1 MDAITLLKQDHREV
15 EALFKRFEAAG
26 EGAKKQKRKLVDQI
40 IAALSKH
47 ASIEEAIFYPA
58 AREALRETREGDDM
72 VLEALEEHHVV
83 KWTLDELMSMP
94 PDAER
99 FDAKVTVLMESVRH
113 HVKEEEQDL
122 FPKLRKLIGREQFAA
137 MGKAMEQAKKVAP
150 TKPHPRSPD
159 APPGNLVT
167 TPMAAL
173 MDRSVDM
180 VKDVVARGK
189 RKITGDG
196 AGKSVH

>member
-26 EGAKKQKRKLVDQI
+26 DGALKLKRKLVDQI

-47 ASIEEAIFYPA
+47 ASIEEAILYPA
-58 AREALRETREGDDM
+58 ARAALEETSDGEDM

-83 KWTLDELMSMP
+83 KWTLEELITLA

-99 FDAKVTVLMESVRH
+99 FEAKATVLMESVRH

-122 FPKLRKLIGREQFAA
+122 FPKLRKVMSRDELIAIGDA
-137 MGKAMEQAKKVAP
+137 MAQAKKVAP
-150 TKPHPRSPD
+150 TRPHPRSPD
-159 APPGNLVT
+159 APPGNLVS
-167 TPMAAL
+167 TPVAAL
-173 MDRSVDM
+173 MDRSVEM

-189 RKITGDG
+189 RKLTGDG
-196 AGKSVH
+196 EGKNVH